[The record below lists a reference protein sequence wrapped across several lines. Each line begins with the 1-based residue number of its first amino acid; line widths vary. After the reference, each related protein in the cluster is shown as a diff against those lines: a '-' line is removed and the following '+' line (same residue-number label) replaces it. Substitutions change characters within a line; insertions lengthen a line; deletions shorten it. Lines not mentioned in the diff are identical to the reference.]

1 LRRFIQNDDPRGLPP
16 AVLERIRNIVTFLQ
30 AMTDVEELH
39 DVPTWRVHRLAGERK
54 DTWSVH
60 VTRNWR
66 ITFRV
71 DEIEAT
77 ILDLD
82 YEDYH

>member
-1 LRRFIQNDDPRGLPP
+1 
-16 AVLERIRNIVTFLQ
+16 
-30 AMTDVEELH
+30 MTDVEELH